1 MYNMRDDERV
11 IHVVLHC
18 DEYDKDRM
26 EIMQIILTVLRF
38 EINMVV
44 ERTGK

>member
-1 MYNMRDDERV
+1 MYNMREDERV
-11 IHVVLHC
+11 VHVVLHC
-18 DEYDKDRM
+18 DKYNKDRM
-26 EIMQIILTVLRF
+26 EIMQIILTILRC